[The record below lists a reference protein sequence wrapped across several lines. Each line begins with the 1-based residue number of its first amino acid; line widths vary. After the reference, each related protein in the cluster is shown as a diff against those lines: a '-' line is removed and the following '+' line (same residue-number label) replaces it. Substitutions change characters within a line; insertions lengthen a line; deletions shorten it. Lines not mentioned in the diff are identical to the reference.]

1 MTKIIPI
8 EIYSR
13 DVMVHFGSRKKL
25 RKELS
30 KHFTKDDADSISENF
45 AEVSLGKT
53 VILSGGQLI
62 LFMPQP
68 PKSIADYAVLQHEIF
83 HVAFFVLEKAGIIL
97 NDTCDEA
104 YSYLIQFLTKRILQ
118 EFNLSFSCDAPS
130 A

>member
-25 RKELS
+25 RRELAKYFS
-30 KHFTKDDADSISENF
+30 KDEAGNIADNF
-45 AEVSLGKT
+45 ADVSRGKT
-53 VILSGGQLI
+53 SVLSGGQII
-62 LFMPQP
+62 LFLPRQ
-68 PKSIADYAVLQHEIF
+68 PKSLTDYAVLQHEIF
-83 HVAFFVLEKAGIIL
+83 HVAFFVLEKAGIVL

>member
-13 DVMVHFGSRKKL
+13 DVMVHFGNRKKL
-25 RKELS
+25 RRELVKRFS
-30 KHFTKDDADSISENF
+30 KDEAGNIVGNFTDA
-45 AEVSLGKT
+45 SLGKT
-53 VILSGGQLI
+53 VVLSGGQLI
-62 LFMPQP
+62 LFMPQL
-68 PKSIADYAVLQHEIF
+68 PKSITDYAVLQHEIF
-83 HVAFFVLEKAGIIL
+83 HVAFFVLEKAGIVL

>member
-13 DVMVHFGSRKKL
+13 DVMVHFGCRKKL
-25 RKELS
+25 RRELA
-30 KHFTKDDADSISENF
+30 KHFSKDETGNIVGHFTD
-45 AEVSLGKT
+45 VSLGKT
-53 VILSGGQLI
+53 VILSGGQII

-68 PKSIADYAVLQHEIF
+68 PKSATDYAVLQHEIF
-83 HVAFFVLEKAGIIL
+83 HVAFFVLEKAGIVL